1 VKRPRGRTRSYKTGP
16 VCKFRCIPLPDIDA
30 SLEEMSHAL
39 DVLRLDGL
47 VLFTN
52 SMGVYLGGDATLE
65 PVFEELERRKSVVF
79 VHPNPSPDA
88 VAPAM
93 S

>member
-1 VKRPRGRTRSYKTGP
+1 VQRPRGRTRSYKTGP
-16 VCKFRCIPLPDIDA
+16 VCKFRLHPAADIDA

-39 DVLRLDGL
+39 DVLRFDGF

-52 SMGVYLGGDATLE
+52 SNGVYLGDVVLE
-65 PVFEELERRKSVVF
+65 PVFEELERRKAVVF